1 MPQLASSLKKKPLF
15 RYNSSL
21 VCHQVGSLM
30 DGIEA
35 CLYQAAIAF
44 SLLQPQDHKHF
55 VTASQRA
62 GDFFLF

>member
-1 MPQLASSLKKKPLF
+1 
-15 RYNSSL
+15 
-21 VCHQVGSLM
+21 M

-55 VTASQRA
+55 VTAFQRA